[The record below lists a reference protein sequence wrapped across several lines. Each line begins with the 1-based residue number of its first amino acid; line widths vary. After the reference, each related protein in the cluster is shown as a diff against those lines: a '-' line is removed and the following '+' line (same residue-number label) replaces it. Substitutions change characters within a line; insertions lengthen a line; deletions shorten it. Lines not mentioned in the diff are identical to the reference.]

1 MSVVKTRGRPPKNLK
16 LTTASITSNDS
27 NHSTASKVKR
37 TTRTNGHG
45 KFELKSEDEIY
56 NFDEASPKA
65 SKRNRNGANC
75 KQKTTKYLD
84 CASNSTQFG
93 VNLDGLADWS
103 TEVTFVD
110 LHRRARQWI
119 VDQITYSP
127 TWGAYNQSNVTL
139 RDDGYPQYLEIAKT
153 VGTFMTRDLRGHHIN
168 GLYVCLYDGDGVLN
182 FNFDSKNIISRE
194 AGRILIQ
201 SKD

>member
-75 KQKTTKYLD
+75 KQKIKIIFFKIKKIIIYYFIKLHLIFI
-84 CASNSTQFG
+84 STIQ
-93 VNLDGLADWS
+93 VQ
-103 TEVTFVD
+103 E
-110 LHRRARQWI
+110 
-119 VDQITYSP
+119 
-127 TWGAYNQSNVTL
+127 
-139 RDDGYPQYLEIAKT
+139 T
-153 VGTFMTRDLRGHHIN
+153 V
-168 GLYVCLYDGDGVLN
+168 
-182 FNFDSKNIISRE
+182 
-194 AGRILIQ
+194 
-201 SKD
+201 